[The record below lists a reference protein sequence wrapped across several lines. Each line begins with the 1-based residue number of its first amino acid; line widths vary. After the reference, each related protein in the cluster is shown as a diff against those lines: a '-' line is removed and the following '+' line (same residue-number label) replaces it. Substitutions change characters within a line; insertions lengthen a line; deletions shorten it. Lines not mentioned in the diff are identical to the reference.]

1 MTNKNSAKYLHY
13 SSLVLSLVAAV
24 LAIMVIST
32 ACSSSTAQP
41 SDEIPPASQDA
52 SSAESSVE
60 SVPSDDS
67 QPSTPDIPS
76 DDEPSE
82 PEVSVDYET
91 EIGIKYMIDITDYLQ
106 YIEPSEDYSY
116 LVNLKN
122 PIPISYVPENMVVSQ
137 YMRKDGRADQKLV
150 YTAEMALRALM
161 AEAALNGID
170 DVTITSAYRSGEY
183 QEYLFNLYTD
193 QEMKKNPSLTREEA
207 EAITLTYS
215 MKPGCSEHQ
224 TGLCLDMH
232 NQGSATQAFGKT
244 EAAKWLAANSYRFG
258 FILRYPQDKVDVTG
272 VEWEPWHFRF
282 VGRSVAT
289 YMYQNNLCLEEYW
302 AEKNAN

>member
-1 MTNKNSAKYLHY
+1 MHCI
-13 SSLVLSLVAAV
+13 SLVLAIICTVLSIAV
-24 LAIMVIST
+24 LAS
-32 ACSSSTAQP
+32 ACSTTP
-41 SDEIPPASQDA
+41 ET
-52 SSAESSVE
+52 SSAPDDSADESSIE
-60 SVPSDDS
+60 SS
-67 QPSTPDIPS
+67 QGELSEGQSADMPSTPDIPS
-76 DDEPSE
+76 EDENTSE
-82 PEVSVDYET
+82 PEVSVDYE
-91 EIGIKYMIDITDYLQ
+91 ESIGIYYQIDITEYLQ
-106 YIEPSEDYSY
+106 YIDPSEDYSY

-122 PIPISYVPENMVVSQ
+122 PIDISYVPENMVVSQ
-137 YMRKDGRADQKLV
+137 YMRQDGRADQKLV

-193 QEMKKNPSLTREEA
+193 REMKSNPSLTREQA

-258 FILRYPQDKVDVTG
+258 FILRYPENKVNITG
-272 VEWEPWHFRF
+272 VKWEPWHFRF

-302 AEKNAN
+302 AQKSE